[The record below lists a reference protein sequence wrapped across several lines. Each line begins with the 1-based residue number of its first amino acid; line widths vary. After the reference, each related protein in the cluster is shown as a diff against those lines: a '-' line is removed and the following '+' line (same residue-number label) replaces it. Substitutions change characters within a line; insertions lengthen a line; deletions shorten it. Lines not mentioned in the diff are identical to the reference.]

1 MLTVPRARAR
11 EVDAPVGEDSA
22 RVASRVVAAAA
33 RLENG
38 SSTVTPAARE
48 LLARAVDS
56 LGLSARGHARVGRVA
71 GTIAALADAQ
81 RVESAHVAEA
91 LSYRSPADL
100 ALAA

>member
-1 MLTVPRARAR
+1 M
-11 EVDAPVGEDSA
+11 
-22 RVASRVVAAAA
+22 
-33 RLENG
+33 
-38 SSTVTPAARE
+38 TPAARA

-71 GTIAALADAQ
+71 GTIAALADAE
-81 RVESAHVAEA
+81 RVEPAHVAEA